1 MSYQRKNQ
9 KKSFPFKWG
18 IIALSLLAIGTLSV
32 LHFNN
37 QNQTASADVSIV
49 LLNDTVTKQ
58 TALVADESSI
68 RVYTELQSME
78 EQNLPANS
86 QATILEYFTLESENE
101 SSLFATIDVD
111 GETFYIPAAH
121 LELVQTND
129 INQYIAQL
137 GYPHVDLTADIVET
151 FEQESYATESGD
163 PIGVIIHDTGV
174 EYSTIDSEVTYMI
187 DNYDE
192 LGVFVHSFIDNDTIL
207 EIADASYKAQGAGP
221 NGNSSYIQFEMT
233 HVYTQDD
240 FAMQLANAAYYTAYM
255 LHEYRLPVT
264 VGEEDG
270 SGTVWTH
277 EMVSEYLGGTDHIDP
292 TDYWDSSA
300 AELFDTTYDVD
311 DFVQLVQAYYNLM

>member
-1 MSYQRKNQ
+1 MFYWYTINHVIPK
-9 KKSFPFKWG
+9 KKSKKKTVTTKQVT
-18 IIALSLLAIGTLSV
+18 ITLALSVIAITTLV
-32 LHFNN
+32 ILFNKIQPANAAVVMLNN
-37 QNQTASADVSIV
+37 QVIN
-49 LLNDTVTKQ
+49 Q
-58 TALVADESSI
+58 TALVADESSV
-68 RVYTELQSME
+68 RVYTDLQSME

-101 SSLFATIDVD
+101 SSLFATIDVN
-111 GETFYIPAAH
+111 GETFYIPAAN

-137 GYPHVDLTADIVET
+137 GYPHVNLTEDIVET

-174 EYSTIDSEVTYMI
+174 EYSTIDTEVTYMI

-207 EIADASYKAQGAGP
+207 EIADAASKAQGAGP
-221 NGNSSYIQFEMT
+221 EGNSGYIQFEMT

-255 LHEYRLPVT
+255 LHEYQLPVT

-270 SGTVWTH
+270 SGTVWTY

-292 TDYWDSSA
+292 TDY
-300 AELFDTTYDVD
+300 
-311 DFVQLVQAYYNLM
+311 

>member
-1 MSYQRKNQ
+1 
-9 KKSFPFKWG
+9 
-18 IIALSLLAIGTLSV
+18 
-32 LHFNN
+32 
-37 QNQTASADVSIV
+37 
-49 LLNDTVTKQ
+49 
-58 TALVADESSI
+58 
-68 RVYTELQSME
+68 ME
-78 EQNLPANS
+78 GQNLSANS

-101 SSLFATIDVD
+101 SSLFATIDVE
-111 GETFYIPAAH
+111 GETFYIPAAN
-121 LELVQTND
+121 LKLVQTND

-137 GYPHVDLTADIVET
+137 GYPHVDLTEDIVET

-174 EYSTIDSEVTYMI
+174 EYSTIDTEVTYMI

-207 EIADASYKAQGAGP
+207 EIADAASKAQGAGP

-255 LHEYRLPVT
+255 LHEYQLPVT

-300 AELFDTTYDVD
+300 AEFFETTYDVD
-311 DFVQLVQAYYNLM
+311 DFVQLVQAYYNIM

>member
-1 MSYQRKNQ
+1 MILFNKIQPTN
-9 KKSFPFKWG
+9 
-18 IIALSLLAIGTLSV
+18 AAVVML
-32 LHFNN
+32 NN
-37 QNQTASADVSIV
+37 Q
-49 LLNDTVTKQ
+49 VTNQ
-58 TALVADESSI
+58 TALVADESSV
-68 RVYTELQSME
+68 RVYTDLQSME

-86 QATILEYFTLESENE
+86 QATILEYVTLESENE

-111 GETFYIPAAH
+111 GETFYIPAAN
-121 LELVQTND
+121 LELVQTSD

-137 GYPHVDLTADIVET
+137 GYPHVDLTEDIVET

-174 EYSTIDSEVTYMI
+174 EYSTIDTEVTYMI

-207 EIADASYKAQGAGP
+207 EIADVSYKAQGAGP

-255 LHEYRLPVT
+255 LHEYQLPVT

-300 AELFDTTYDVD
+300 AEFFDTTYDVD
-311 DFVQLVQAYYNLM
+311 DFVQLVQAYYNIM

>member
-1 MSYQRKNQ
+1 MFYWYTINHVIPK
-9 KKSFPFKWG
+9 KKSKKTVTTKQVT
-18 IIALSLLAIGTLSV
+18 ITLVLSV
-32 LHFNN
+32 IAITTLVILFNKIQPANAAVVMLNN
-37 QNQTASADVSIV
+37 QVIN
-49 LLNDTVTKQ
+49 Q
-58 TALVADESSI
+58 TALVADESSV
-68 RVYTELQSME
+68 RVYTDLQSME

-101 SSLFATIDVD
+101 SSLFATIDVN
-111 GETFYIPAAH
+111 GETFYIPAAN

-137 GYPHVDLTADIVET
+137 GYPHVNLTEDIVET

-174 EYSTIDSEVTYMI
+174 EYSTIDTEVTYMI

-207 EIADASYKAQGAGP
+207 EIADAASKAQGAGP
-221 NGNSSYIQFEMT
+221 EGNSGYIQFEMT

-255 LHEYRLPVT
+255 LHEYQLPVT

-270 SGTVWTH
+270 SGTVWTY

-292 TDYWDSSA
+292 TDY
-300 AELFDTTYDVD
+300 
-311 DFVQLVQAYYNLM
+311 

>member
-1 MSYQRKNQ
+1 MSYQRKNR
-9 KKSFPFKWG
+9 KKTVTTKQVT
-18 IIALSLLAIGTLSV
+18 ITLAISVIAITTLV
-32 LHFNN
+32 ILFNKIQPTNAAVVMLNN
-37 QNQTASADVSIV
+37 Q
-49 LLNDTVTKQ
+49 VTNQ
-58 TALVADESSI
+58 TALVADESSV
-68 RVYTELQSME
+68 RVYTDLQSME
-78 EQNLPANS
+78 EQNLPTNS

-101 SSLFATIDVD
+101 SSLFATIDID
-111 GETFYIPAAH
+111 GETFYIPAAN

-137 GYPHVDLTADIVET
+137 GYPHVDLTEDIVET

-174 EYSTIDSEVTYMI
+174 EYSTIDTEVTYMI

-192 LGVFVHSFIDNDTIL
+192 MGVFVHSFIDNDTIL
-207 EIADASYKAQGAGP
+207 EIADVSYKAQGAGP

-255 LHEYRLPVT
+255 LHEYQLPVT

-300 AELFDTTYDVD
+300 AEFFDTTYDVD
-311 DFVQLVQAYYNLM
+311 DFVQLVQVYYNIM

>member
-1 MSYQRKNQ
+1 MILFNKIQPAN
-9 KKSFPFKWG
+9 
-18 IIALSLLAIGTLSV
+18 AAVVML
-32 LHFNN
+32 NN
-37 QNQTASADVSIV
+37 QVIN
-49 LLNDTVTKQ
+49 Q
-58 TALVADESSI
+58 TALVADESSV
-68 RVYTELQSME
+68 RVYTDLQSME

-101 SSLFATIDVD
+101 SSLFATIDVN
-111 GETFYIPAAH
+111 GETFYIPAAN

-137 GYPHVDLTADIVET
+137 GYPHVNLTEDIVET

-163 PIGVIIHDTGV
+163 PIDVIIHDTGV
-174 EYSTIDSEVTYMI
+174 EYSTIDTEVTYMI

-207 EIADASYKAQGAGP
+207 EIADAASKAQGAGP
-221 NGNSSYIQFEMT
+221 EGNSGYIQFEMT

-255 LHEYRLPVT
+255 LHEYQLPVT

-270 SGTVWTH
+270 SGTVWTY

-292 TDYWDSSA
+292 TDY
-300 AELFDTTYDVD
+300 
-311 DFVQLVQAYYNLM
+311 